1 MDTIPTNSEDRRHFK
16 RLPANDLTV
25 VALGPY
31 VGKIGPLKDIS
42 RGGLSFEYTQ
52 YEESPPLSQ
61 SSQRT
66 TYCEII
72 QPEKELFISKIPCQ
86 MIYESQVNPHD
97 IGLISWTRRWRCGL
111 LFGELSPSHVVAL
124 ASFYQDKVVT
134 R

>member
-1 MDTIPTNSEDRRHFK
+1 MDTIPADAKDRRHFK
-16 RLPANDLTV
+16 RYPTTELAV

-61 SSQRT
+61 SSQIT

-72 QPEKELFISKIPCQ
+72 QPEKNFFISKIPCQ
-86 MIYESQVNPHD
+86 IVYESQVKPHD
-97 IGLISWTRRWRCGL
+97 IFLVSWARTWRCGI
-111 LFGELSPSHVVAL
+111 LFSELSPSQVVAL
-124 ASFYQDKVVT
+124 AAIHQNQVVT
-134 R
+134 

>member
-1 MDTIPTNSEDRRHFK
+1 MDTMPADPEDRRHYK
-16 RLPANDLTV
+16 RYPVNELAV

-61 SSQRT
+61 SSQST

-86 MIYESQVNPHD
+86 IVYESQVNPHD
-97 IGLISWTRRWRCGL
+97 ISLVSWARTWRCGI
-111 LFGELSPSHVVAL
+111 LFGELSPSQVVTL
-124 ASFYQDKVVT
+124 ASFHQDQVVT